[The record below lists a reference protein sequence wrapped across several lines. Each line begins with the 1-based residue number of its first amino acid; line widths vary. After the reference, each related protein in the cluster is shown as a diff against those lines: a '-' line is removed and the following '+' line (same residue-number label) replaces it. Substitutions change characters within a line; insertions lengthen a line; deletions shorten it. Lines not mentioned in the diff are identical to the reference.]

1 MESYNTFNMING
13 STVMPPHV
21 LNDSLHLT
29 TNNIISGGDS
39 SKVATIIICAL
50 GLPGNVLVFA
60 VYVRNMTTSMR
71 VYMFALA
78 VADLVVCVCQYLALC
93 DNDFVATLAFSYIIS
108 TSTTFS
114 MFLLVFV
121 SIERLVAVKRPH
133 TFSMDPQ
140 RAKKYMIIVVVAA
153 TIFTAVKD
161 VTKFMR
167 YDQFTKIS
175 GSCVSVSCTL
185 IIITC
190 YTLTAAA
197 LLKKVRASQNKV
209 GVLSMTR
216 PSKP

>member
-60 VYVRNMTTSMR
+60 VYVRKMTTSMR

-133 TFSMDPQ
+133 SFSMDPQ
-140 RAKKYMIIVVVAA
+140 RAKKYMIIIVVAA

-167 YDQFTKIS
+167 YDDMTS
-175 GSCVSVSCTL
+175 
-185 IIITC
+185 
-190 YTLTAAA
+190 
-197 LLKKVRASQNKV
+197 LLKYQARVCLFLV
-209 GVLSMTR
+209 HL
-216 PSKP
+216 